1 MTSIIKVDQIQNAAG
16 TAGLSIDSSG
26 RVLTPV
32 RPAFFAYLIGNQ
44 GTGAAATDEKVG
56 FNALDFNHGNVFST
70 TNSEF
75 TVPVSGLYQIN
86 ACVTWLSNSQ
96 SARYVRASIFKN
108 NSDFQIEGHAHASN
122 ETSDSDY
129 HMVSFGAVMD
139 LESGDV
145 LKITAATSNASISVA
160 GFNKTTHFSGYLI
173 G

>member
-16 TAGLSIDSSG
+16 TTGLTIDSSG
-26 RVLTPV
+26 HIFTPV

-44 GTGAAATDEKVG
+44 STVNAATDEKVN
-56 FNALDFNHGNVFST
+56 FNATDFDRGNVFS
-70 TNSEF
+70 NGEF
-75 TVPVSGLYQIN
+75 TAPVSGLYQIN
-86 ACVTWLSNSQ
+86 VCVTWLSSGR
-96 SARYVRASIFKN
+96 SARYVRASVFKN
-108 NSDFQIEGHAHASN
+108 GSDFQIEGHAHASN
-122 ETSDSDY
+122 ETADSDY

-145 LKITAATSNASISVA
+145 LKIMAATSDNQVNIA